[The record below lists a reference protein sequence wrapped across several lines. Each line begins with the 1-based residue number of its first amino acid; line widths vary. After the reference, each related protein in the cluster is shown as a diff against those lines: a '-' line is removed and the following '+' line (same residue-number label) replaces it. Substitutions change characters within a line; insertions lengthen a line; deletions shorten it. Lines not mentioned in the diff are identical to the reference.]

1 MLRVRLHLRRGLV
14 SSWRDSSLR
23 RLKSSSILG
32 LESNVASKEFKN
44 RWLMVLP
51 AFATHMCLGAPYAWS
66 LMADQITRELG
77 FVTPAMA
84 DWSLME
90 AALPLSI
97 VFIAQGIAAS
107 AVGKWQLKVGPRAA
121 MATASVCFGGGFMLG
136 ALGIHI
142 HSLPL
147 LYAGYGLLGGT
158 GIGLA
163 YTPPVQTLMQWFP
176 DKKGIAS
183 GLTIAGF
190 GSGAL
195 LFAPLVQ
202 HLMKMFT
209 KMPQYLGPLGSVPTT
224 AVDGK
229 LFAQVN
235 DTMVEVVIASQ
246 AEIAKLPYALSEG
259 LYVVGSGNTG
269 AAEAL
274 GVIGAGYFVVMLLSA
289 LTFYK
294 PHPSFT
300 PSGLPISTETQGNTD
315 SGPDVNVDAAM
326 RSSQF
331 YLLGTTF
338 FCVGAGGMGLFSVA
352 KTMMSE
358 VFSVALPTVV
368 TASFTGAY
376 VLILSAGNLGGRLG
390 WSAISDA
397 IGRRNTFYIF
407 TFCSVPLYL
416 SVPKLVDM
424 AVNTGASAPLY
435 VFCVSTAVA
444 VSIFGGIY
452 AVLPAYEAD
461 LFGAKNVGPIHGRML
476 LFSSTAALA
485 GPYLL
490 LKLRSMSEKAALD
503 SLMHKVGLLLEI
515 VQQL

>member
-1 MLRVRLHLRRGLV
+1 MLRVRLPLRRSLI
-14 SSWRDSSLR
+14 SSLGRPLLR
-23 RLKSSSILG
+23 RPQSTSSGITGSD
-32 LESNVASKEFKN
+32 VASKDFKN

-51 AFATHMCLGAPYAWS
+51 AFATHMCLGSPYAWS

-77 FVTPAMA
+77 FVAPAMA

-97 VFIAQGIAAS
+97 VFISQGITAS
-107 AVGKWQLKVGPRAA
+107 VMGKWQQRVGPRIA
-121 MATASVCFGGGFMLG
+121 MATATVCFGGGILLG

-147 LYAGYGLLGGT
+147 LYAGYGILGGA

-195 LFAPLVQ
+195 VFAPLVQ
-202 HLMKMFT
+202 HLMKAFA
-209 KMPQYLGPLGSVPTT
+209 KMPEYVGPLGSVPTT

-229 LFAQVN
+229 LFADLN
-235 DTMVEVVIASQ
+235 GALVEVVIASQ
-246 AEIAKLPYALSEG
+246 ADVAKLPYALSEG
-259 LYVVGSGNTG
+259 LYIVGSGDTG

-274 GVIGAGYFVVMLLSA
+274 AVIGAGYFAVMLASS

-294 PHPSFT
+294 PHPSYAPEGMTATAHT
-300 PSGLPISTETQGNTD
+300 PGIND
-315 SGPDVNVDAAM
+315 AGPDISVDIAM
-326 RSSQF
+326 KSPQF
-331 YLLGTTF
+331 YLLGITF

-358 VFSVALPTVV
+358 VFTVALPTVV

-397 IGRRNTFYIF
+397 IGRRNMFYIF
-407 TFCSVPLYL
+407 TVVSFPLYL
-416 SVPKLVDM
+416 SIPKLVEM
-424 AVNTGASAPLY
+424 AVTTGSSAPLY

-490 LKLRSMSEKAALD
+490 LKLRAISERAAID
-503 SLMHKVGLLLEI
+503 GLMHKVCWVDLRNAL
-515 VQQL
+515 